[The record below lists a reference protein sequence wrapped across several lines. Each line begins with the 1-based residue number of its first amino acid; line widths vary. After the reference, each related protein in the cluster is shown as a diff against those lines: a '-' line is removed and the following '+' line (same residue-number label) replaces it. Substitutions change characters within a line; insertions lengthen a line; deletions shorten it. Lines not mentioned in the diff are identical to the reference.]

1 MFQCFKC
8 DGRGWVL
15 DGGIE
20 DGCLTGRET
29 CPKCKGAR
37 LLSAEEVLA
46 GVRHILQASV
56 PRPFLELRTR
66 VKTTKPNLER
76 RREWT
81 DEGWAKRVWG
91 VWGIVIAHHDAH
103 GPYYVV
109 QHKDGSMACYHPS
122 ELEVVG

>member
-37 LLSAEEVLA
+37 LLSAEEILA
-46 GVRHILQASV
+46 EVRHILQASV
-56 PRPFLELRTR
+56 SCPPLRPGTR
-66 VKTTKPNLER
+66 VKTAKPDLDR

-81 DEGWAKRVWG
+81 DEGCARR
-91 VWGIVIAHHDAH
+91 A
-103 GPYYVV
+103 
-109 QHKDGSMACYHPS
+109 
-122 ELEVVG
+122 